1 MATHCWF
8 LSWEVLP
15 GKSHGQRSL
24 AGSSPWGHKEA
35 DAIQQL
41 NNNNKEFF
49 RQGPY
54 DGGLVNLEKFQ
65 MNILRKL
72 VLDEKHFRERILI
85 LRECTP
91 LRLTFKWL
99 SPENVC
105 SF

>member
-24 AGSSPWGHKEA
+24 AGSSLWGHKEA

-41 NNNNKEFF
+41 NNSNKEFF
-49 RQGPY
+49 RRGPY
-54 DGGLVNLEKFQ
+54 NGGLVNLEKFQ
-65 MNILRKL
+65 MNMLRKL

-85 LRECTP
+85 LRECAP
-91 LRLTFKWL
+91 LRLKFK
-99 SPENVC
+99 
-105 SF
+105 